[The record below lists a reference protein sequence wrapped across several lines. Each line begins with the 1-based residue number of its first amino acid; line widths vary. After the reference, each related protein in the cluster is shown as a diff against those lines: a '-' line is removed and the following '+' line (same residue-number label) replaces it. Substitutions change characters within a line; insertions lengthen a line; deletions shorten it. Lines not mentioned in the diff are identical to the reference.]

1 MMLSLIE
8 AFLPLAALVLTMVP
22 LVWVAKKDTRMN
34 PGKKLLAQVCLFF
47 GVFLLVSIFE
57 LTSIRAADEEV
68 VNAITGT
75 VAQGAGFISAALAV
89 GFSSLGAG
97 IAVAAAA
104 PAAIGAIS
112 ENGDNFGKAMIFVA
126 LGEGV
131 AIYGVLV
138 AILIINKL

>member
-1 MMLSLIE
+1 MLSLIE